1 MRQYSG
7 AIENIEE
14 AFEQVKE
21 GINDIK
27 KGLSVLET
35 LDWDEIF
42 EDIDPDDKKNI
53 MMLIEDGIGTIQ
65 GGLYIIEED

>member
-1 MRQYSG
+1 MRQYNN
-7 AIENIEE
+7 ALDNIEE

-42 EDIDPDDKKNI
+42 EDIDPEDKKNI
-53 MMLIEDGIGTIQ
+53 MMLIEDSVGMIQ
-65 GGLYIIEED
+65 GGLYLIEED